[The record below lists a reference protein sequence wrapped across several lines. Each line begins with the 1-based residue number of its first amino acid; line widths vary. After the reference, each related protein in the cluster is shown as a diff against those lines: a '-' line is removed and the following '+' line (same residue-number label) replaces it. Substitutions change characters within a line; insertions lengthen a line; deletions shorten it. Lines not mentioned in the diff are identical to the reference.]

1 MRRILVATSNP
12 GKIRDFVGAARV
24 HDVELDLLPEYKQ
37 IEPPVE
43 DGATF
48 DDNARIKA
56 EYYSRHVPG
65 QLVLADDSGL
75 VVDALDGSPGVRSA
89 RYAKDEIGYAGNDI
103 DDQNNDLVLEKMKDV
118 PDDQRSGRFVCVL
131 ALARDGVTLAT
142 FRGEAEGMILRGLR
156 GANGFGYDPMFYFPQ
171 IGKTFAELGAEEKS
185 HYSHRGAA
193 FRKFLDWAD
202 ENQNPTRRHGETEKS

>member
-24 HDVELDLLPEYKQ
+24 HDVELDVLPQYRQ

-43 DGATF
+43 DGNTF
-48 DDNARIKA
+48 EANARIKA

-65 QLVLADDSGL
+65 QLVLADDSGIEI
-75 VVDALDGSPGVRSA
+75 DALGRAPGVRSA
-89 RYAKDEIGYAGNDI
+89 RYATDEIGYVG
-103 DDQNNDLVLEKMKDV
+103 DDLDDRNNALVLERIKNI
-118 PDDQRSGRFVCVL
+118 PDPRRTGRFVCVL

-142 FRGEAEGMILRGLR
+142 FAGKAEGLILRELR
-156 GANGFGYDPMFYFPQ
+156 GSNGFGYDPMFYFPQ
-171 IGKTFAELGAEEKS
+171 IGKTFAQLDAEEKS

-193 FRKFLDWAD
+193 FRAFLEWAD
-202 ENQNPTRRHGETEKS
+202 KHQTA